1 MNIQYKNIILSSK
14 KFTNS
19 LKRDLSSPYVNFFVI
34 LWMVSYFVLP
44 IIMYW
49 YSLDLSGFMI
59 IGLPIIWIILFLLL
73 RSFLRFLW
81 KYVKMFFEKII
92 FSLNNL
98 RQDDLDISTIN
109 KILEKAESVHK
120 IFSTLNNRLYIL
132 KMIAS
137 KETIILFKRT
147 TELIGKFLIDILSDL
162 RSDLTARLIE
172 QEKAIESAK
181 REVEKHIQW
190 TIVLEQV
197 SELQKA
203 RLDRQIE
210 QFEELQKVLVKT

>member
-73 RSFLRFLW
+73 RSFLRFL
-81 KYVKMFFEKII
+81 
-92 FSLNNL
+92 
-98 RQDDLDISTIN
+98 
-109 KILEKAESVHK
+109 
-120 IFSTLNNRLYIL
+120 
-132 KMIAS
+132 
-137 KETIILFKRT
+137 
-147 TELIGKFLIDILSDL
+147 
-162 RSDLTARLIE
+162 
-172 QEKAIESAK
+172 
-181 REVEKHIQW
+181 
-190 TIVLEQV
+190 
-197 SELQKA
+197 
-203 RLDRQIE
+203 
-210 QFEELQKVLVKT
+210 